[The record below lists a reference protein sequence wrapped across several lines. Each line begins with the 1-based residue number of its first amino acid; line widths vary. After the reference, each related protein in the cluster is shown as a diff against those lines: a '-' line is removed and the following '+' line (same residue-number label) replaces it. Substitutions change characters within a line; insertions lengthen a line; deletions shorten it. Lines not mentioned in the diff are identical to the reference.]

1 MIFFFFFLHVGFFV
15 LLALI
20 LRASADNELWK
31 AAALLHLQLEC
42 LLLLTSS

>member
-1 MIFFFFFLHVGFFV
+1 MIFFFFFHVGFFV
-15 LLALI
+15 SLVLI

-42 LLLLTSS
+42 LFLLTSS